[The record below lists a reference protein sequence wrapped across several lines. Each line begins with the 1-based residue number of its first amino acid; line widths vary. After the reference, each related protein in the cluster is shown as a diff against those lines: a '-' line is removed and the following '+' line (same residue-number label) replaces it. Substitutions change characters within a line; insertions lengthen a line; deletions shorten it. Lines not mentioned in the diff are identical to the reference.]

1 MLRTLF
7 FYAVVIWMLGLMLQ
21 FGGSVLHILLVVGA
35 IMLVMHYTLR
45 RRSLH
50 WHR

>member
-21 FGGSVLHILLVVGA
+21 FSGSVLHILLVVGA
-35 IMLVMHYTLR
+35 IMLVMKYTLR
-45 RRSLH
+45 RRSLY